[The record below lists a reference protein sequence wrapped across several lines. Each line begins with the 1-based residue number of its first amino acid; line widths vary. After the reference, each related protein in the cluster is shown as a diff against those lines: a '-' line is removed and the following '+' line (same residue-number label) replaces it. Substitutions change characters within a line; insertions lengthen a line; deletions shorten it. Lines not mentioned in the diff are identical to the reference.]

1 MTFLRLQPQKQLSEL
16 LLKRHG
22 KVMSV
27 KLENLREIKQL
38 PPKLKLVC
46 DNGKLKKENNKN

>member
-22 KVMSV
+22 KVMSI
-27 KLENLREIKQL
+27 KLENLREIRQI
-38 PPKLKLVC
+38 PTKLKLVSE
-46 DNGKLKKENNKN
+46 NGKAKKENNKN

>member
-46 DNGKLKKENNKN
+46 NNGKLKKENNKN